1 MSQMWSHPWIA
12 AILAAAVRG
21 APLLLIAGVAA
32 LGWRRSSAASR
43 HLVWLVAIAAM
54 LALPLLSASLPAWR
68 VALLPPPELDAIA
81 TEQPIVPLPEAVSPP
96 MTALVSTEASVAA
109 TPAAISFDVPPAQGA
124 PAPRDWGRIAFLVW
138 CVGAALVALPMVL
151 GYVRVWSLSTTAH
164 PATGGPWGAL
174 ASTLPASLGLAGRV
188 RVMVSERATMPMA
201 FGIVNPTVL
210 LPADAEHWPFAR
222 RRDVMLHELAHVAR
236 RDCLTQLV
244 SQAACALYWF
254 DPLVWLAAR
263 ALRGERERAC
273 DDAVVRAGARPSEY
287 ATHLLQVARDLRVPR
302 AASLATVCMARRSQL
317 SERLLAIL
325 DEHRSR
331 RTVSR
336 RFAVPAWIIATLI
349 VIPASAFV
357 PARAL
362 GTFPVIVSA
371 IVPSEGV
378 APERKAVGRGTRSA
392 QRAAGAL
399 RASRV
404 FTAADLLG
412 EPTQCDYG
420 KKGNTSVSRNSDDE
434 KETWR
439 AHISAGD
446 CDLTIRAIGKVR
458 FAADLSDVQS
468 VPPGGSF
475 LLTES
480 DALTTRR
487 IEIRS
492 DDGGRMTRKFTV
504 DGVERPWDDEGRR
517 WLATV
522 LVALE
527 RRTALTADTR
537 VPALYKQGGVDAV
550 LQEIALLSGDHAR
563 RRYFEALFSA
573 TPSLSESETRRALEI
588 AGAMDSDF
596 EVAQTLIAI
605 AKTGKIG
612 SGSSAYLQAVRNIE
626 SDFETRRV
634 LTALLKAT
642 TPDAEAMTLL
652 LGVADNIE
660 SDFELAQLL
669 LEVSDR
675 GLASSNTREAYFKAV
690 STIESD
696 FERRR
701 VLTSILKRADNS
713 DDLRTRLLQS
723 ASTIESDFELASFL
737 VSFAKVYPEM
747 SPALREAFMKAADS
761 IDSEH
766 EYGRVMQSIRGSG
779 RRTSGMF

>member
-21 APLLLIAGVAA
+21 APLILLAGMAVF
-32 LGWRRSSAASR
+32 GWRRSSAAAR

-68 VALLPPPELDAIA
+68 VTLLPPAEVDAPPVA
-81 TEQPIVPLPEAVSPP
+81 QQIVTLPEAVLPS
-96 MTALVSTEASVAA
+96 MAELVSTEA
-109 TPAAISFDVPPAQGA
+109 PAAMTPTAIAFEA

-138 CVGAALVALPMVL
+138 CIGAAMVTLPMLL
-151 GYVRVWSLSTTAH
+151 GHVRVWLISKTAR
-164 PATGGPWGAL
+164 PAIGGAWGAL
-174 ASTLPASLGLAGRV
+174 ASVLPDSLGLRGRV

-210 LPADAEHWPFAR
+210 LPADAEQWPLER

-236 RDCLTQLV
+236 RDCVTQLI

-254 DPLVWLAAR
+254 DPLVWLASR

-302 AASLATVCMARRSQL
+302 AAALATVCMARRSQL

-325 DEHRSR
+325 DERRNR

-336 RFAVPAWIIATLI
+336 RFAVPAWLIATLI
-349 VIPASAFV
+349 VIPASAFI
-357 PARAL
+357 PSRAL
-362 GTFPVIVSA
+362 GTFPIIVSA

-378 APERKAVGRGTRSA
+378 VAERRSVRA
-392 QRAAGAL
+392 GKRSVQREAG
-399 RASRV
+399 RV

-412 EPTQCDYG
+412 EATQCDYG
-420 KKGNTSVSRNSDDE
+420 KKGNTSISRNSDDD
-434 KETWR
+434 KETSR

-446 CDLTIRAIGKVR
+446 CDLTIRVVGKVR
-458 FAADLSDVQS
+458 YASDLSDVQS

-475 LLTES
+475 VVTET

-487 IEIRS
+487 LDIRANDS
-492 DDGGRMTRKFTV
+492 GRLTRKFTV
-504 DGVERPWDDEGRR
+504 DGVQRPWDDEGRR
-517 WLATV
+517 WLETV
-522 LVALE
+522 LIALE
-527 RRTALTADTR
+527 RRTAFNAETR
-537 VPALYKQGGVDAV
+537 VPALYRQGGVDAV
-550 LQEIALLSGDHAR
+550 LKELPLLSGDHAR
-563 RRYFEALFSA
+563 RRYFEALFKE
-573 TPSLSESETRRALEI
+573 TPSLSEGETRRALEI
-588 AGAMDSDF
+588 AGVMESDF
-596 EVAQTLIAI
+596 EVAQTLITI

-612 SGSSAYLQAVRNIE
+612 TGSSAYLEAVRKIE

-634 LTALLKAT
+634 LTALLKTT
-642 TPDAEAMTLL
+642 TPDVAAMTLL
-652 LGVADNIE
+652 LDLADNIE

-669 LEVSDR
+669 LELSKR
-675 GLASSNTREAYFKAV
+675 GLTSSDTRDAYFKAV

-701 VLTSILKRADNS
+701 VLTSLLKGSDNS
-713 DDLRTRLLQS
+713 ADVQARLLQA

-747 SPALREAFMKAADS
+747 SPTLRETFMKAADS
-761 IDSEH
+761 IESEH
-766 EYGRVMQSIRGSG
+766 EYGRVMQSIRGNA

>member
-32 LGWRRSSAASR
+32 LGWRRSSAAAR

-54 LALPLLSASLPAWR
+54 LVLPLLSASLPAWR
-68 VALLPPPELDAIA
+68 VALLPPPEVEAA
-81 TEQPIVPLPEAVSPP
+81 AVEQPIVSLPEAISPSMVDVVSKEASSATMP
-96 MTALVSTEASVAA
+96 TAL
-109 TPAAISFDVPPAQGA
+109 SFEA
-124 PAPRDWGRIAFLVW
+124 PARDWGRVAFFVW
-138 CVGAALVALPMVL
+138 CIGAALVALPMLL
-151 GYVRVWSLSTTAH
+151 GHARVWRISKSAR
-164 PATGGPWGAL
+164 PAIGGPWGAL
-174 ASTLPASLGLAGRV
+174 ASVLPDSLGLTGRV

-201 FGIVNPTVL
+201 FGIMNPTVL
-210 LPADAEHWPFAR
+210 LPADAEQWPFAR
-222 RRDVMLHELAHVAR
+222 RRDVMLHELEHVAR

-263 ALRGERERAC
+263 ALRAERERAC

-302 AASLATVCMARRSQL
+302 AAALATVCMARRSQL

-325 DEHRSR
+325 DERRNR

-357 PARAL
+357 PSRAL

-378 APERKAVGRGTRSA
+378 ATEPKARAPRAARGSPLGRA
-392 QRAAGAL
+392 QRE
-399 RASRV
+399 RV

-412 EPTQCDYG
+412 QPTQCDYG
-420 KKGNTSVSRNSDDE
+420 EKGNTSINRNSDDE

-446 CDLTIRAIGKVR
+446 CDITIRVIGKVR
-458 FAADLSDVQS
+458 FASDLSDVQS

-492 DDGGRMTRKFTV
+492 DDGRMTRKFTV

-517 WLATV
+517 WLATM

-527 RRTALTADTR
+527 RRTALMAETR
-537 VPALYKQGGVDAV
+537 VPALYQEGGVGAV
-550 LQEIALLSGDHAR
+550 LKELALLSGDHAR
-563 RRYFEALFSA
+563 RRYFEALFKTA
-573 TPSLSESETRRALEI
+573 PSLSESETRRSLEI
-588 AGAMDSDF
+588 AGAMESDF

-612 SGSSAYLQAVRNIE
+612 GGSTAYLQAVRNIE

-642 TPDAEAMTLL
+642 TPDAKAMTLL

-669 LEVSDR
+669 LEVSAR
-675 GLASSNTREAYFKAV
+675 GLASSDTRDAYFKAV

-701 VLTSILKRADNS
+701 VLTSILKRSDNP
-713 DDLRTRLLQS
+713 DDVRARLLQA

-737 VSFAKVYPEM
+737 VSFAKAYPEM
-747 SPALREAFMKAADS
+747 SPALRETFMKTADS
-761 IDSEH
+761 IESEH
-766 EYGRVMQSIRGSG
+766 EYGRVMQSVRGTA

>member
-21 APLLLIAGVAA
+21 APLLLIAAVAA
-32 LGWRRSSAASR
+32 LGWRRSSAAAR

-68 VALLPPPELDAIA
+68 VALLPPPEVEAA
-81 TEQPIVPLPEAVSPP
+81 AVEQPIVSLPEAISPSMVDVVSK
-96 MTALVSTEASVAA
+96 EASTA
-109 TPAAISFDVPPAQGA
+109 TMPAALSFDAPPAQGA
-124 PAPRDWGRIAFLVW
+124 PARDWGRVAFFIW
-138 CVGAALVALPMVL
+138 CIGAALVALPMLL
-151 GYVRVWSLSTTAH
+151 GHARVWRISKTAR
-164 PATGGPWGAL
+164 PAIGGPWGAL
-174 ASTLPASLGLAGRV
+174 ASVLPDSLGLTGRV

-201 FGIVNPTVL
+201 FGIMNPAVL
-210 LPADAEHWPFAR
+210 LPADAEQWPFAR
-222 RRDVMLHELAHVAR
+222 RRDVMLHELEHVAR

-263 ALRGERERAC
+263 ALRAERERAC

-325 DEHRSR
+325 DERRNR

-357 PARAL
+357 PSRAL

-378 APERKAVGRGTRSA
+378 ATEPKARA
-392 QRAAGAL
+392 PRAARGSPL
-399 RASRV
+399 GRAQPERV
-404 FTAADLLG
+404 FTAVDLLG
-412 EPTQCDYG
+412 EPTQCDYT
-420 KKGNTSVSRNSDDE
+420 KKGNTSINRSSDDE
-434 KETWR
+434 KETSR
-439 AHISAGD
+439 AHISAGE
-446 CDLTIRAIGKVR
+446 CDLTIRTIGKVR
-458 FAADLSDVQS
+458 YSSDLSDVVS
-468 VPPGGSF
+468 ISAGGS
-475 LLTES
+475 LLVTES
-480 DALTTRR
+480 DELTTRR
-487 IEIRS
+487 VDIRS
-492 DDGGRMTRKFTV
+492 NADGRLTRKFTV

-527 RRTALTADTR
+527 RRTAFNAETR
-537 VPALYKQGGVDAV
+537 VPALYKDGGVDAV
-550 LQEIALLSGDHAR
+550 LKEMALLSGDHAR
-563 RRYFEALFSA
+563 RRYFEALFKT
-573 TPSLSESETRRALEI
+573 TPSLSESETRRSLEI
-588 AGAMDSDF
+588 AGAMESDF

-612 SGSSAYLQAVRNIE
+612 RGSTAYLQAVRNIE

-669 LEVSDR
+669 LEVSAR
-675 GLASSNTREAYFKAV
+675 GLASSDTRDAYFKAV

-701 VLTSILKRADNS
+701 VLTSILKRSDNP
-713 DDLRTRLLQS
+713 DDVRARLLQA

-737 VSFAKVYPEM
+737 VSFAKAYPEM
-747 SPALREAFMKAADS
+747 SPALRETFMKTADS
-761 IDSEH
+761 IESEH
-766 EYGRVMQSIRGSG
+766 EYGRVMQSVRGTA